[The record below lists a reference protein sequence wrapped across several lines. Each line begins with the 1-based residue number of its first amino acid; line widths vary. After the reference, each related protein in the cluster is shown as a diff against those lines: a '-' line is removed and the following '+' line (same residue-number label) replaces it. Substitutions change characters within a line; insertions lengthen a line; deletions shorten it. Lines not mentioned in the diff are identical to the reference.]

1 MPKTDSVKRHIF
13 KENTILVIFLDPT
26 KDTFSLAGLVEVWE
40 NFYSS
45 GISFLVTLKSQHTGR
60 LFLLLRAKLGKQWEL
75 QVWRHHALCTNMD
88 FPLFQTFLTH
98 SSDPLVVYHA
108 HTSYVWHT
116 VTYFLGSPVGW
127 QLFGSWSSSWHLTQ
141 SSSLVSWHLLYKL
154 EHWDFWEMLV
164 AWMEATECCTP
175 ARCWATPLIT
185 SPASSC
191 ISTGRDHQPFAHVRK
206 QVRVLRSSP
215 GSHCGYKME
224 LGCESNVQP
233 QCLGFSC
240 AGFEL
245 FRFWGVMERTLIL

>member
-13 KENTILVIFLDPT
+13 KENTVLVIFLDPT
-26 KDTFSLAGLVEVWE
+26 KDMFSLACLVEVWE

-60 LFLLLRAKLGKQWEL
+60 LFLFLRAKLGKQWEL

-98 SSDPLVVYHA
+98 SSDTLVVYHA

-116 VTYFLGSPVGW
+116 TTYFLGSLVGW

-154 EHWDFWEMLV
+154 EYWDFWEMLV

-175 ARCWATPLIT
+175 ATPFIT
-185 SPASSC
+185 SPACSC
-191 ISTGRDHQPFAHVRK
+191 ISTLRDHQPFSHVRR
-206 QVRVLRSSP
+206 QVRVLRSSS